1 VIPSAELR
9 LGRGEAYELV
19 AFDLR
24 HPGSLKCLFSEG
36 AAWRGSAHIELLD
49 PHHAVLVVRAGGASV
64 REGRAASSVP
74 LRVTLFFD
82 IVLTLVD
89 LVEAA

>member
-1 VIPSAELR
+1 VELR
-9 LGRGEAYELV
+9 PGGGEAYELV

-24 HPGSLKCLFSEG
+24 HPGAMKRLVSEG

-64 REGRAASSVP
+64 REGKAA
-74 LRVTLFFD
+74 
-82 IVLTLVD
+82 
-89 LVEAA
+89 